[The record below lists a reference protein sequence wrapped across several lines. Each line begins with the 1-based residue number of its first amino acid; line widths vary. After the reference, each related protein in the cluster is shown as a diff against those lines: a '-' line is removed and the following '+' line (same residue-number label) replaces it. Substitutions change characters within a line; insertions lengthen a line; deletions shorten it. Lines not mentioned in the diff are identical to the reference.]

1 VARANKEVL
10 QDITNS
16 ACKTAKGQ
24 GLPGKETVGF
34 MCERWDNFRG
44 LRVKVAR
51 QMLKDF
57 GLEIP

>member
-1 VARANKEVL
+1 VLAKQQKDRGYQEKE
-10 QDITNS
+10 
-16 ACKTAKGQ
+16 A
-24 GLPGKETVGF
+24 VGF

-51 QMLKDF
+51 HMLNDL